1 MKVELTLPDELLIAI
16 KEDKKVFKEKAL
28 IYVLGKL
35 YESGKISGGLGARA
49 LGCSKAEFYRILSEN
64 SFNIIDYPDD
74 ELQEESTSSKM
85 LAEKIN
91 KK

>member
-16 KEDKKVFKEKAL
+16 KEDRNVFKKKAL

-49 LGCSKAEFYRILSEN
+49 LECSKIEFYRILSEN
-64 SFNIIDYPDD
+64 GFNIIDYPDD
-74 ELQEESTSSKM
+74 ELQKESISSKI
-85 LAEKIN
+85 LAEKIS